1 MLNRLGTLLLTADTT
16 EALSDT
22 TSAFIDATTTSNPLL
37 DENGQF
43 EDVPTA
49 INNITQWINDLDI
62 VGKFFTKLP
71 TIILAVIIVVVGYF
85 LAKFAKKL
93 VVKAMKAQNVDPSVY
108 NFIKRMVSAGINFV
122 FIMTALSMFINIG
135 SLIAAIGA
143 AGVTAGLGLQATVA
157 QFASGIQ
164 ILMNRPF
171 KTGDFVEL
179 NGISGSVADIR
190 FMHTVIITPDNKR
203 ITIPNSHITS
213 NHIINYSAESTRR
226 VDLVFSISYSD
237 DISKAKQ
244 VIKETALANEFILKD
259 PMPEVYVSSHEAS
272 SINLST
278 KVWCDVD
285 KYWDVYYSM
294 QENVKLAMDK
304 NGINIPFNQ
313 LDVHII
319 NK

>member
-1 MLNRLGTLLLTADTT
+1 MSFTLRSLLLAAETT
-16 EALSDT
+16 VAET
-22 TSAFIDATTTSNPLL
+22 DATTTSNPLL

-49 INNITQWINDLDI
+49 FNNVIEWLDSLQLI
-62 VGKFFTKLP
+62 EKFYAKLP
-71 TIILAVIIVVVGYF
+71 TIIIAIVLVVAGYF
-85 LAKFAKKL
+85 LAKLAKKL
-93 VVKAMKAQNVDPSVY
+93 VVKAMKARNVDPSVY
-108 NFIKRMVSAGINFV
+108 NFVKRIVSVGINFI
-122 FIMTALSMFINIG
+122 FIMAALSMFINIG
-135 SLIAAIGA
+135 SLIAAVGA

-164 ILMNRPF
+164 ILMNHPF

-179 NGISGSVADIR
+179 NGVSGSVADIR

-213 NHIINYSAESTRR
+213 NHIINYSAENVRR
-226 VDLVFSISYSD
+226 VDFNFSISYSD
-237 DISKAKQ
+237 NIEKAKS

-259 PMPEVYVSSHEAS
+259 PIPVVYVQSHEAS
-272 SINLST
+272 AINLT
-278 KVWCDVD
+278 ARVWCAVD
-285 KYWDVYYSM
+285 KYWDVYFAM
-294 QENVKLAMDK
+294 QENVKLALDK

>member
-1 MLNRLGTLLLTADTT
+1 MLKGLSSFLLTTDTT
-16 EALSDT
+16 VAP
-22 TSAFIDATTTSNPLL
+22 FIDATTTSNPLL

-49 INNITQWINDLDI
+49 LNNVTQWLNDLDI
-62 VGKFFTKLP
+62 LGKLITKLP
-71 TIILAVIIVVVGYF
+71 TIILAVAIIIAGYF
-85 LAKFAKKL
+85 IAKLAKKL
-93 VVKAMKAQNVDPSVY
+93 VVKTMKARNVDPSVY
-108 NFIKRMVSAGINFV
+108 NFIKRMVSAGINFISV
-122 FIMTALSMFINIG
+122 MTALSMFINIS
-135 SLIAAIGA
+135 SLVAAIGA

-179 NGISGSVADIR
+179 NGVSGSVADIR

-203 ITIPNSHITS
+203 IIIPNSHITS

-226 VDLVFSISYSD
+226 VDLTFSISYAD
-237 DISKAKQ
+237 DISKAKS
-244 VIKETALANEFILKD
+244 VIKETALSNEFILKD
-259 PMPEVYVSSHEAS
+259 PMPEVYVASHEAS
-272 SINLST
+272 SINLCA
-278 KVWCDVD
+278 KVWCGVD

-294 QENVKLAMDK
+294 LENVKLAMDK

>member
-1 MLNRLGTLLLTADTT
+1 MSFTLRSLLLAAETT
-16 EALSDT
+16 VAET
-22 TSAFIDATTTSNPLL
+22 DATTTSNPLL

-49 INNITQWINDLDI
+49 FNNVIEWLDSLQLI
-62 VGKFFTKLP
+62 EKFYAKLP
-71 TIILAVIIVVVGYF
+71 TIIIAIVLVVAGYF
-85 LAKFAKKL
+85 LAKLAKKL
-93 VVKAMKAQNVDPSVY
+93 VVKAMKARNVDPSVY
-108 NFIKRMVSAGINFV
+108 NFVKRIVSVGINFI
-122 FIMTALSMFINIG
+122 FIMAALSMFINIG
-135 SLIAAIGA
+135 SLIAAVGA

-164 ILMNRPF
+164 ILMNHPF

-179 NGISGSVADIR
+179 NGVSGSVADIR

-213 NHIINYSAESTRR
+213 NHIINYSAENVRR
-226 VDLVFSISYSD
+226 VDFNFSISYSD
-237 DISKAKQ
+237 NIEKAKS

-259 PMPEVYVSSHEAS
+259 PIPVVYVQSHEAS
-272 SINLST
+272 AINLT
-278 KVWCDVD
+278 ARVWCAVD
-285 KYWDVYYSM
+285 KYWDVYFAM
-294 QENVKLAMDK
+294 QEDVKLALDK

>member
-1 MLNRLGTLLLTADTT
+1 MVKRLSGFLLTTDTT
-16 EALSDT
+16 VT
-22 TSAFIDATTTSNPLL
+22 PFIDATTTSNPLL

-49 INNITQWINDLDI
+49 LNNVTQWLNDLDI
-62 VGKFFTKLP
+62 LGKLITKLP
-71 TIILAVIIVVVGYF
+71 TIILAVAIIIAGYF
-85 LAKFAKKL
+85 IAKLAKKL
-93 VVKAMKAQNVDPSVY
+93 VVKTMKARNVDPSVY
-108 NFIKRMVSAGINFV
+108 NFIKRMVSAGINFISV
-122 FIMTALSMFINIG
+122 MTALSMFINIS

-179 NGISGSVADIR
+179 NGVSGSVADIR

-203 ITIPNSHITS
+203 IIIPNSHITS

-226 VDLVFSISYSD
+226 VDLTFSISYAD
-237 DISKAKQ
+237 DISKAKS
-244 VIKETALANEFILKD
+244 VIKETALSNEFILKD

-272 SINLST
+272 SINLCA

-285 KYWDVYYSM
+285 KYWEVYYAM
-294 QENVKLAMDK
+294 LEDVKLALDK

>member
-1 MLNRLGTLLLTADTT
+1 MLSTIRSFLLTAETT
-16 EALSDT
+16 AAEIT
-22 TSAFIDATTTSNPLL
+22 DATTTSNPLL

-49 INNITQWINDLDI
+49 VGNVVDWLDNLQI
-62 VGKFFTKLP
+62 METIYAKLP
-71 TIILAVIIVVVGYF
+71 TIIIAILLVVIGYF

-93 VVKAMKAQNVDPSVY
+93 VVKAMQAKNVDPSVY
-108 NFIKRMVSAGINFV
+108 NFIKRIVSVGINFA

-135 SLIAAIGA
+135 SLLAAVGA

-171 KTGDFVEL
+171 KTGDYVEL
-179 NGISGSVADIR
+179 NGVGGCVADIR
-190 FMHTVIITPDNKR
+190 FMYTVIITPDNKR

-213 NHIINYSAESTRR
+213 NHIVNYSAENVRR
-226 VDLVFSISYSD
+226 VDLTFSISYSD
-237 DISKAKQ
+237 SIEKAKA

-259 PMPEVYVSSHEAS
+259 PQPVVYVKSHEAS
-272 SINLST
+272 SIDLT
-278 KVWCDVD
+278 TRVWCAVD
-285 KYWDVYYSM
+285 KYWDVYFAM
-294 QENVKLAMDK
+294 QENVKIALDK